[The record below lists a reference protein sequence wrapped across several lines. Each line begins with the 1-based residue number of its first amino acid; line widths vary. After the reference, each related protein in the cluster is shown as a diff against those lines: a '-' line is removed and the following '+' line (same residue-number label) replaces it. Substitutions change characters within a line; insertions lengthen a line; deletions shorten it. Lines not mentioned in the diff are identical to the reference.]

1 METAM
6 RRTILL
12 RLMSVAIG
20 MLVVAAATGCTRKI
34 ISDNLRV
41 SIGSFVTGVVTS
53 TVNASLEDD

>member
-1 METAM
+1 M